1 MIFPNHGLGITL
13 KHNII
18 QTKPYRKLLFTLNWV
33 PETKIKI
40 NYRNAIFT
48 LNWVPKIKYQKKNLQ

>member
-48 LNWVPKIKYQKKNLQ
+48 LNWVPKIKY